1 MEYSNETKKR
11 NFLETVELQIGLK
24 NYDPQRD
31 KRFSGTIKL
40 PSIPRPN
47 MAVWY
52 DTTGDGP
59 ERKRRKALTKYSF
72 LAFLV
77 TSTISTVPSTV
88 VSMPCPLM
96 T

>member
-1 MEYSNETKKR
+1 LEYSNETKKR

-31 KRFSGTIKL
+31 KRFSGTIRL

-47 MAVWY
+47 MSIWY
-52 DTTGDGP
+52 DSETKQNK
-59 ERKRRKALTKYSF
+59 KRAKRNSITNS
-72 LAFLV
+72 LAAFSV
-77 TSTISTVPSTV
+77 TSTILIVPSTV